1 MCDRVF
7 QKSLVRRAEK
17 EAFVSSQGTPESGR
31 DDSGQ
36 AAVKNRGRMR
46 TSKPVKSFGP
56 APCRVIFIQALWGRE
71 DKKVGPAGC

>member
-1 MCDRVF
+1 MVCDRVF

-36 AAVKNRGRMR
+36 AAVENRGECVPRSR
-46 TSKPVKSFGP
+46 SSRSVQR
-56 APCRVIFIQALWGRE
+56 RVE
-71 DKKVGPAGC
+71 